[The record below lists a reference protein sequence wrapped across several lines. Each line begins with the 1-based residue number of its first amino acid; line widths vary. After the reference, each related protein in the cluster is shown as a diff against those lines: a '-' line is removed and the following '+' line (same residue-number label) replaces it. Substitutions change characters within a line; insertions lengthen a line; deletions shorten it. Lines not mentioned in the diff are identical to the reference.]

1 MEQKQRPDETGK
13 TERKPISVEEAN
25 SRAYQIGLQSDCI
38 IKLEKRAGENRYQ
51 RHFKASS
58 ASALLNGMAVLI
70 RDYAETLNLSVVEVL
85 SVLAVVLTMP
95 TIQEKTENRRTSD
108 MEQQFFTIQIE
119 RRETRMERLERRKR
133 ETRKSIF
140 AAVLAVLAA
149 AALFAALAATEP
161 VIVVTK
167 EAEQG
172 LQPVVLIVPEAEV

>member
-1 MEQKQRPDETGK
+1 
-13 TERKPISVEEAN
+13 
-25 SRAYQIGLQSDCI
+25 
-38 IKLEKRAGENRYQ
+38 
-51 RHFKASS
+51 
-58 ASALLNGMAVLI
+58 MA
-70 RDYAETLNLSVVEVL
+70 
-85 SVLAVVLTMP
+85 
-95 TIQEKTENRRTSD
+95 
-108 MEQQFFTIQIE
+108 
-119 RRETRMERLERRKR
+119 RLEGRKR

>member
-1 MEQKQRPDETGK
+1 MIWSSSFHDPDRATGD
-13 TERKPISVEEAN
+13 PHGAPG
-25 SRAYQIGLQSDCI
+25 A
-38 IKLEKRAGENRYQ
+38 
-51 RHFKASS
+51 
-58 ASALLNGMAVLI
+58 
-70 RDYAETLNLSVVEVL
+70 AE
-85 SVLAVVLTMP
+85 
-95 TIQEKTENRRTSD
+95 
-108 MEQQFFTIQIE
+108 
-119 RRETRMERLERRKR
+119 R